1 MRNSHSLPEY
11 TEPLY
16 RPPSEASSLILQ
28 ITEGCSHNK
37 CTFCGMYITKKFK
50 LKPVQDI
57 KKEIDAISVDYASR
71 VKRIF
76 LADGD
81 AVVYPMDRLVEIL
94 DYINLKFP
102 SLERISSYV
111 GSQEFVQKNS
121 DDWKKL
127 ADRKLRLL
135 YFGLESGND
144 EVLALMN
151 KGHRIDEFKDTVLK
165 VRNFID
171 LSIMVVLG
179 GGGRKLSKAHALQT
193 AALLSEINPKYVG
206 LVTLFMRRNKNYFAN
221 IETPTIGDLMDEA
234 RMIISNING
243 DGITFRANHVSNF
256 VSLSGVLP
264 RDREK
269 LVRQLDE
276 VIADLK
282 RRKLYDTY
290 PEFYKENCQ

>member
-1 MRNSHSLPEY
+1 MRYSNSLPEY

-81 AVVYPMDRLVEIL
+81 AVVYPIDRLVEIL

-111 GSQEFVQKNS
+111 GSQEFVQKNI
-121 DDWKKL
+121 DDWKEL
-127 ADRKLRLL
+127 SERKLRLL

-165 VRNFID
+165 VGNFID

-179 GGGRKLSKAHALQT
+179 GGGKKLSKAHALDT
-193 AALLSEINPKYVG
+193 ASLLSEINPKYAG
-206 LVTLFMRRNKNYFAN
+206 LVTLFMRRNKNYFVN
-221 IETPTIGDLMDEA
+221 IETPTIGDLMNEA
-234 RMIISNING
+234 KMIISNING
-243 DGITFRANHVSNF
+243 NGIIFRANHVSNF
-256 VSLSGVLP
+256 ISLAGVLS

-276 VIADLK
+276 VIANLK
-282 RRKLYDTY
+282 QKNLYDTY